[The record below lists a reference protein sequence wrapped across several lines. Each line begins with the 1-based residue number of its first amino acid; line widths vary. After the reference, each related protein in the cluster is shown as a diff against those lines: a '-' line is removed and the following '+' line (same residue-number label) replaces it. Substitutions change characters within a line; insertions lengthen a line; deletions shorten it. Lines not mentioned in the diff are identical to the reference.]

1 MTHGD
6 DCTCLDCIERLR
18 HDQDRAQAQM
28 LGLLDRIDR
37 TCDELRKLRSDID
50 RRIDRTLRQLDPLVG
65 RTRKR

>member
-1 MTHGD
+1 MPHLD
-6 DCTCLDCIERLR
+6 DCTCLDCVDHLR
-18 HDQDRAQAQM
+18 HDHDRAQAQA

-65 RTRKR
+65 RTRKH

>member
-1 MTHGD
+1 MPHPD
-6 DCTCLDCIERLR
+6 ECCCHDCVDGLR
-18 HDQDRAQAQM
+18 HDHDRAQAQT
-28 LGLLDRIDR
+28 LGLLDGIDR